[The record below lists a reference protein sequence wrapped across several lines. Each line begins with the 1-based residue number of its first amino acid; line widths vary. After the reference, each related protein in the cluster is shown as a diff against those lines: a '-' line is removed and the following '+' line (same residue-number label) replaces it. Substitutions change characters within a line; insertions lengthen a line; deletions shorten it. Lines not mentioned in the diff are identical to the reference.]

1 MNGGSRMGYLVKNTT
16 GDNVR
21 AVANELKLPL
31 NIVESVIRSYL
42 GKVEDAGIRGES
54 IVINGLVTVTPILN
68 ESTGEVSTRSR
79 VSEAYKEKLRNSP
92 HVKRIIERDMDYVNN
107 MDKPTRVDMD
117 FLQTVE

>member
-107 MDKPTRVDMD
+107 MDKPTRVDMN

>member
-1 MNGGSRMGYLVKNTT
+1 MGYLVKNTT

-107 MDKPTRVDMD
+107 MDKPTRVDMN